1 MKSESR
7 NIDIEIKS
15 TWLNMFKMYNQVAI
29 KYNTSQTIG
38 MVLLS
43 IEKEGTPSTSIAP
56 MLGMESTSLSRII
69 NSLEADHLIYR
80 KKDVEDKRMVR
91 VFLTELG
98 VEKRKIAQKV
108 VQGFH
113 ELIAEEIPQSKL
125 SMFYE
130 VLDSVNETIDKYKIQ
145 NQKK

>member
-15 TWLNMFKMYNQVAI
+15 TWLNMYKMYNQVAI

-38 MVLLS
+38 MVLLT

-80 KKDVEDKRMVR
+80 KKDAEDGRMVR

-98 VEKRKIAQKV
+98 VEKRKIAKKV

-113 ELIAEEIPQSKL
+113 ELITEEIPQSKL

>member
-98 VEKRKIAQKV
+98 VEMRKIAQQV

>member
-1 MKSESR
+1 MKSDSR